1 MLNVRLRILLLFTG
15 WLYGLIIVSWLTLHT
30 LYGDELWWLALVNT
44 LAPLLFAPLLP
55 LLCFAL
61 VWQRPLFLA
70 PLTPIVAIFV
80 FLYGEQF
87 PLDRIVNGW
96 RDQPQV
102 TVMSF
107 NVWGGS
113 RDPETAYVLVDN
125 GLPDIVALQELT
137 PRLVG
142 VLDEVVGH
150 EYPFRALLVDDGLLG
165 VGILSRFPL
174 VELDSSHLFDLGWK
188 VQIVEVEAPERPL
201 VVYNLHA
208 SATNLLYYW
217 QDGLSLS
224 AVVQASYLQRR
235 TFAQRLSEDI
245 RSRTLPVVVAGDF
258 NSTDRSDVYK
268 ILTGQLIDTHRAG
281 GWGFGHTF
289 PVFSDSY
296 REVPALARFLGEKGT
311 PRPALH
317 SPLYQLA
324 SLRLLRIDMIF
335 HSSELRT
342 TRSWVSVSHGESD
355 HLPVLATLRWVE

>member
-1 MLNVRLRILLLFTG
+1 MG
-15 WLYGLIIVSWLTLHT
+15 WLYGLLIVTWLTLYT
-30 LYGDELWWLALVNT
+30 SYGDELWWLALVNA
-44 LAPLLFAPLLP
+44 LAPLLFLPLIPLLG
-55 LLCFAL
+55 FAL

-70 PLTPIVAIFV
+70 PLMPIPAIFL

-87 PLDRIVNGW
+87 PLDRMVNGW
-96 RDQPQV
+96 LDQPQV

-113 RDPETAYVLVDN
+113 RAPETAAILIDN

-137 PRLVG
+137 PHMVT
-142 VLDEVVGH
+142 VLDEVVGR
-150 EYPFRALLVDDGLLG
+150 EYPFRALVVDEGLLG

-174 VELDSSHLFDLGWK
+174 IELDASHLFDLGWK
-188 VQIVEVEAPERPL
+188 VQIAEVETPEQPL

-208 SATNLLYYW
+208 SATNLFHYW
-217 QDGLSLS
+217 HAGSSL
-224 AVVQASYLQRR
+224 AAEVQASYQQRR
-235 TFAQRLSEDI
+235 TFAERLRADI
-245 RSRTLPVVVAGDF
+245 GSRTLPVVVAGDF
-258 NSTDRSDVYK
+258 NSTERSDVYK
-268 ILTGQLIDTHRAG
+268 ILTQELVDAHRAG

-296 REVPALARFLGEKGT
+296 REVPALARLFGEKGA
-311 PRPALH
+311 PRPSQH

-335 HSSELRT
+335 HSRELTT
-342 TRSWVSVSHGESD
+342 TRSWVSATHGESD